1 MVTFL
6 VTLQVEVDVEPEDLW
21 DNTIQDYVDIY
32 NGLMVSVEVV

>member
-32 NGLMVSVEVV
+32 NGQMVSVEVV

>member
-6 VTLQVEVDVEPEDLW
+6 VTLQVEVDVEPQDLW

-32 NGLMVSVEVV
+32 NGQMVSVEVV